1 MTARHTRPF
10 TVAAMTI
17 AAMPIATT
25 LCAVAT
31 GLYLLT
37 TSLSG
42 TLQPGTQAPQASGR
56 LNQVIERFQQGLPSF
71 NNEQWRY
78 IAMEHAPWDT
88 KEVVQI
94 LKSLK
99 PEGAARPRLT
109 PIIRMPQEADDNF
122 KWAIK
127 QALDVGV
134 MGVIMPH
141 VTSKQEAINFV
152 KAMRFPPQRGAK
164 HPEPVGVRGWGPT
177 GAVPYW
183 GLNNRSYTLEKADVW
198 PLNPEGE
205 LLAIVMIES
214 REGVKHIDEILAV
227 PGVSGALVGP
237 SDLSMD
243 LGVGPDPAHPEVE
256 AMTATVAKACLARK
270 ALCGTFQSPDVK
282 KRVEQGFRLFTGAAG
297 NYQG

>member
-1 MTARHTRPF
+1 MS
-10 TVAAMTI
+10 AAL
-17 AAMPIATT
+17 AAALLVSATHGGGVR
-25 LCAVAT
+25 AAE
-31 GLYLLT
+31 
-37 TSLSG
+37 
-42 TLQPGTQAPQASGR
+42 PAR

-99 PEGAARPRLT
+99 PEGATRPKLT

-122 KWAIK
+122 KWAVK

-141 VTSKQEAINFV
+141 VTSKQEALNFV
-152 KAMRFPPQRGAK
+152 RSMRYPPQRGAR

-183 GLNNRSYTLEKADVW
+183 GLDNRSYTLEKADVW
-198 PLNPEGE
+198 PLNPQGE
-205 LLAIVMIES
+205 LLAMLMI
-214 REGVKHIDEILAV
+214 EGVKHIDEILSV
-227 PGVSGALVGP
+227 PGVSGVLVGP

-256 AMTATVAKACLARK
+256 AMTATVAKACVARK
-270 ALCGTFQSPDVK
+270 MLCGTFQSPDVK
-282 KRVEQGFRLFTGAAG
+282 KRLDQGFRLFTGGSG

>member
-1 MTARHTRPF
+1 MIRTRLSATAVTLACAGALV
-10 TVAAMTI
+10 TLAAQTP
-17 AAMPIATT
+17 AAP
-25 LCAVAT
+25 
-31 GLYLLT
+31 
-37 TSLSG
+37 
-42 TLQPGTQAPQASGR
+42 GR

-71 NNEQWRY
+71 NNEHWRY

-134 MGVIMPH
+134 MGVILPH
-141 VTSKQEAINFV
+141 VTSRAEALSFV

-164 HPEPVGVRGWGPT
+164 FPEPAGVRGWGPT

-183 GLNNRSYTLEKADVW
+183 GLNNRSYTLERADVW
-198 PLNPEGE
+198 PLNPQGE

-214 REGVKHIDEILAV
+214 REGVKNIEQILSV
-227 PGVSGALVGP
+227 PGIGGALVGP

-256 AMTATVAKACLARK
+256 AMTAQVARVCVAKK
-270 ALCGTFQSPDVK
+270 MLCGTFQAPPAEVK
-282 KRVEQGFRLFTGAAG
+282 KRIDQGFRLFTGGAG

>member
-1 MTARHTRPF
+1 MPRTRLTASLVV
-10 TVAAMTI
+10 VASATALATLTAQTP
-17 AAMPIATT
+17 AAPA
-25 LCAVAT
+25 
-31 GLYLLT
+31 
-37 TSLSG
+37 
-42 TLQPGTQAPQASGR
+42 R

-71 NNEQWRY
+71 NNEHWRY

-134 MGVIMPH
+134 MGVILPH
-141 VTSKQEAINFV
+141 VTNAKEALAFV
-152 KAMRFPPQRGAK
+152 KAMRFPPQRGAQ
-164 HPEPVGVRGWGPT
+164 HPEPAGVRGWGPT

-183 GLNNRSYTLEKADVW
+183 GLDNRSYTLERADVW
-198 PLNPEGE
+198 PLTPRGE

-214 REGVKHIDEILAV
+214 REGVQHIEEILSV
-227 PGVSGALVGP
+227 PGIGGALVGP

-243 LGVGPDPAHPEVE
+243 LGVGPDPTHPEVE
-256 AMTATVAKACLARK
+256 ALTAQVARVCVAKK
-270 ALCGTFQSPDVK
+270 MLCGTFQAPPAEVK
-282 KRVEQGFRLFTGAAG
+282 KRIEQGFRLFTGGAG

>member
-1 MTARHTRPF
+1 MYS
-10 TVAAMTI
+10 AAMTRLTPLF
-17 AAMPIATT
+17 AA
-25 LCAVAT
+25 
-31 GLYLLT
+31 LT
-37 TSLSG
+37 TGMALA
-42 TLQPGTQAPQASGR
+42 TVTPMAQAPGPGR

-71 NNEQWRY
+71 NNEHWRY

-99 PEGAARPRLT
+99 PEGAVRPRLT

-134 MGVIMPH
+134 MGVILPH
-141 VTSKQEAINFV
+141 VTNAREALAFV
-152 KAMRFPPQRGAK
+152 KAMRFPPQRGAA
-164 HPEPVGVRGWGPT
+164 HPEPAGVRGWGPT

-183 GLNNRSYTLEKADVW
+183 GLDNKSYTLERADVW
-198 PLNPEGE
+198 PLNPRGE
-205 LLAIVMIES
+205 LLAVVMIES
-214 REGVKHIDEILAV
+214 RDGVKNVEEILSV
-227 PGVSGALVGP
+227 PGIAGALVGP

-243 LGVGPDPAHPEVE
+243 LGVGPDPTHPEVE
-256 AMTATVAKACLARK
+256 AATARVAQVCVKK
-270 ALCGTFQSPDVK
+270 KMLCGTFQAPPTEVK
-282 KRVEQGFRLFTGAAG
+282 KRIDQGFRLFTGGSG

>member
-1 MTARHTRPF
+1 MTAHHARPF
-10 TVAAMTI
+10 TVAAMPI
-17 AAMPIATT
+17 AAIF
-25 LCAVAT
+25 CAVAM
-31 GLYLLT
+31 GLHLLAT
-37 TSLSG
+37 PLAG
-42 TLQPGTQAPQASGR
+42 TAPVSAVPVPGSPALGVQAPNASGR

-71 NNEQWRY
+71 NNEHWRY

-152 KAMRFPPQRGAK
+152 KAMRFPPQRGASR
-164 HPEPVGVRGWGPT
+164 RGW
-177 GAVPYW
+177 
-183 GLNNRSYTLEKADVW
+183 R
-198 PLNPEGE
+198 
-205 LLAIVMIES
+205 
-214 REGVKHIDEILAV
+214 
-227 PGVSGALVGP
+227 
-237 SDLSMD
+237 
-243 LGVGPDPAHPEVE
+243 PDA
-256 AMTATVAKACLARK
+256 
-270 ALCGTFQSPDVK
+270 
-282 KRVEQGFRLFTGAAG
+282 
-297 NYQG
+297 